1 MTSATTSPA
10 AVPPGDTARSLGR
23 KMLNKVPEIT
33 VFFWVI
39 KILCTTVGE
48 TFADNLNENLG
59 LGLTN
64 TSYIMGGAL
73 LVVLFFQFRARRYI
87 PGIYWLAVVLI
98 SVVGTLVSDN
108 LVENYGVT
116 LETTTIAFSI
126 ALVAV
131 FAIWYAVERT
141 LSVHTIFTTR
151 RETFYWLA
159 ILFTFALGTS
169 AGDFLSEQLE
179 LGYLAALGIF
189 AGAIVLVTV
198 LHFGLRMNAILS
210 FWLAYILTRP
220 LGASIG
226 DYLASPK
233 AEGGLGLGTNLT
245 SIIFL
250 STILS
255 LVVYL
260 AISKR
265 DVIRSGSLPD
275 AAAASADGEPAV
287 LVVLNKVDATAP
299 LLEAVR
305 ERATKGAARFFVLV
319 PNPEHVAFDRIEPDT
334 SAGEAL
340 LARAL
345 PQLQSAAGGE
355 ISATVANSPNAYDD
369 IVDAL
374 EARPYSEIIIE
385 TPPSH
390 ISHWL
395 HVDLPHR
402 ISELGYPTLA
412 VAAAQ

>member
-1 MTSATTSPA
+1 MTSTTLSPPA
-10 AVPPGDTARSLGR
+10 HTLGR

-39 KILCTTVGE
+39 KVLCTTVGE

-59 LGLTN
+59 LGLSG
-64 TSYIMGGAL
+64 TSYLMGAAL
-73 LVVLFFQFRARRYI
+73 IVVLCFQFRARRYV

-126 ALVAV
+126 ALAAV
-131 FAIWYAVERT
+131 FAAWYAVERT
-141 LSVHTIFTTR
+141 LSVHTIYTSR
-151 RETFYWLA
+151 REAFYWLT

-189 AGAIVLVTV
+189 AGAIVVVAV
-198 LHFGLRMNAILS
+198 LHFGLRLNAILS

-226 DYLASPK
+226 DYLASPQS
-233 AEGGLGLGTNLT
+233 EGGLGLGTNLT

-250 STILS
+250 STILA

-265 DVIRSGSLPD
+265 DVIRSGPLPG
-275 AAAASADGEPAV
+275 AAASADDVPAV
-287 LVVLNKVDATAP
+287 LVVLNKVEATGP

-305 ERATKGAARFFVLV
+305 ERAAKGAARFFVLV
-319 PNPEHVAFDRIEPDT
+319 PNPEHLAFDRNSPET
-334 SAGEAL
+334 SAGETL
-340 LARAL
+340 LAQSL
-345 PQLQSAAGGE
+345 PQLQAAAGE
-355 ISATVANSPNAYDD
+355 EVTARVANSPNAYDD
-369 IVDAL
+369 IIAEL
-374 EARPYSEIIIE
+374 EARSYAEIIIE

-390 ISHWL
+390 LSHRL

-402 ISELGYPTLA
+402 VSELGYPLTTVDA
-412 VAAAQ
+412 TT

>member
-1 MTSATTSPA
+1 MNSLAQAPLKT
-10 AVPPGDTARSLGR
+10 VPPPRTESLGR

-33 VFFWVI
+33 VYFWLI
-39 KILCTTVGE
+39 KVLCTTVGE

-59 LGLTN
+59 LGLSG
-64 TSYIMGGAL
+64 TSYIMGSL
-73 LVVLFFQFRARRYI
+73 LIVVLVFQFRAKKYV

-108 LVENYGVT
+108 LVENYGVA
-116 LETTTIAFSI
+116 LETTTIAFSAI
-126 ALVAV
+126 LICV
-131 FAIWYAVERT
+131 FASWYAVERT

-189 AGAIVLVTV
+189 AGAIVVVAV

-245 SIIFL
+245 SFIFL
-250 STILS
+250 GTILA
-255 LVVYL
+255 LVIYL

-265 DVIRSGSLPD
+265 DVIPSG
-275 AAAASADGEPAV
+275 AAREVEEPREEGEARV
-287 LVVLNKVDATAP
+287 LVVTNKTDATPAVV
-299 LLEAVR
+299 EAVR
-305 ERATKGAARFFVLV
+305 ERAIAGPTSFFVLI
-319 PNPEHVAFDRIEPDT
+319 PNPAHVAFDRV
-334 SAGEAL
+334 GEDVSL
-340 LARAL
+340 GEKVLDRAL
-345 PQLQSAAGGE
+345 PKLEEPAGSEVSGR
-355 ISATVANSPNAYDD
+355 VANSPNAYDD
-369 IVDAL
+369 IVEELNRRSYD
-374 EARPYSEIIIE
+374 EIILE
-385 TPPSH
+385 TLPSH
-390 ISHWL
+390 VSHWL
-395 HVDLPHR
+395 HVDLPER
-402 ISELGYPTLA
+402 VAELGYPLKTVTA
-412 VAAAQ
+412 TH

>member
-1 MTSATTSPA
+1 
-10 AVPPGDTARSLGR
+10 
-23 KMLNKVPEIT
+23 MLNKVPEIT

-39 KILCTTVGE
+39 KVLCTTVGE

-59 LGLTN
+59 LGLSG
-64 TSYIMGGAL
+64 TSYLMGAAL

-116 LETTTIAFSI
+116 LEATTIAFSI

-131 FAIWYAVERT
+131 FAAWYAVERT
-141 LSVHTIFTTR
+141 LSVHTIYTTR
-151 RETFYWLA
+151 RESFYWLT

-189 AGAIVLVTV
+189 AAAIVVIAV

-233 AEGGLGLGTNLT
+233 AEGGLGLGTNVT

-250 STILS
+250 STILA

-260 AISKR
+260 AVSKR
-265 DVIRSGSLPD
+265 DVIRSGPLPD
-275 AAAASADGEPAV
+275 AAASADGVPAV

-299 LLEAVR
+299 LLKAVR
-305 ERATKGAARFFVLV
+305 ERAAKGAARFFVLV
-319 PNPEHVAFDRIEPDT
+319 PNPDHLAFDRNSAET
-334 SAGEAL
+334 GAGEAL

-345 PQLQSAAGGE
+345 PQLQDAAGAELG
-355 ISATVANSPNAYDD
+355 ARVANSPNAYDD
-369 IVDAL
+369 IIDEL
-374 EARPYSEIIIE
+374 EGRAYSEIIIE

-395 HVDLPHR
+395 HVDLPTR
-402 ISELGYPTLA
+402 ISDLGYPTLA

>member
-1 MTSATTSPA
+1 MN
-10 AVPPGDTARSLGR
+10 R

-33 VFFWVI
+33 VYFWLI
-39 KILCTTVGE
+39 KVLCTTVGE

-59 LGLTN
+59 LGLSG
-64 TSYIMGGAL
+64 TSYLMAGVLI
-73 LVVLFFQFRARRYI
+73 VVLFFQFRARRYV

-108 LVENYGVT
+108 LVENYGVA
-116 LETTTIAFSI
+116 LETTTIAFAAI
-126 ALVAV
+126 LIAV
-131 FAIWYAVERT
+131 FASWYASERT

-151 RETFYWLA
+151 RESFYWLA

-189 AGAIVLVTV
+189 AAAIVVVVV

-226 DYLASPK
+226 DYLASPT

-250 STILS
+250 SAILA
-255 LVVYL
+255 LVVFL
-260 AISKR
+260 AVSKR
-265 DVIRSGSLPD
+265 DVIGSDPPSV
-275 AAAASADGEPAV
+275 AAVAAGEIPAV
-287 LVVLNKVDATAP
+287 LVVLNKVEATET
-299 LLEAVR
+299 LLAAIR
-305 ERATKGAARFFVLV
+305 ERVAKGPGRFFVLV
-319 PNPEHVAFDRIEPDT
+319 PNPDHLGFDRGAAPD
-334 SAGEAL
+334 ARGEAL
-340 LARAL
+340 LSRAL
-345 PQLQSAAGGE
+345 ARIQGSVGSPVTGRVAA
-355 ISATVANSPNAYDD
+355 SPNAYDD
-369 IVDAL
+369 VTAEL
-374 EARPYSEIIIE
+374 GARTYSEIIVE

-395 HVDLPHR
+395 HVDLPQR
-402 ISELGYPTLA
+402 ISELGYPTRA
-412 VAAAQ
+412 VAALS

>member
-1 MTSATTSPA
+1 MTPATTSPA
-10 AVPPGDTARSLGR
+10 AVPPAASARSLGR
-23 KMLNKVPEIT
+23 QMLNKVPEIT
-33 VFFWVI
+33 AFFWVI
-39 KILCTTVGE
+39 KVLCTTVGE

-59 LGLTN
+59 LGLTG
-64 TSYIMGGAL
+64 TSYLMGGAL
-73 LVVLFFQFRARRYI
+73 LVVLFFQFRARRYV

-108 LVENYGVT
+108 LVEHGVA

-126 ALVAV
+126 ALIAV
-131 FAIWYAVERT
+131 FAAWYAAERT
-141 LSVHTIFTTR
+141 LSVHTIYTTR
-151 RETFYWLA
+151 REGFYWLA

-189 AGAIVLVTV
+189 AGAIVVVAV

-226 DYLASPK
+226 DYLASPTE
-233 AEGGLGLGTNLT
+233 EGGLGLGTNLT

-250 STILS
+250 ATILA

-265 DVIRSGSLPD
+265 DVIRSVSPST
-275 AAAASADGEPAV
+275 AAVASAEGVPAV

-305 ERATKGAARFFVLV
+305 ERAAKGAARFFVLV
-319 PNPEHVAFDRIEPDT
+319 PNPDHLAFDRNSPDT

-340 LARAL
+340 AARAL
-345 PQLQSAAGGE
+345 PQLQGVAGQE
-355 ISATVANSPNAYDD
+355 ISARVANSPNAYDD
-369 IVDAL
+369 IIDELGV
-374 EARPYSEIIIE
+374 RPYAEVIIE

-395 HVDLPHR
+395 HVDLPTR